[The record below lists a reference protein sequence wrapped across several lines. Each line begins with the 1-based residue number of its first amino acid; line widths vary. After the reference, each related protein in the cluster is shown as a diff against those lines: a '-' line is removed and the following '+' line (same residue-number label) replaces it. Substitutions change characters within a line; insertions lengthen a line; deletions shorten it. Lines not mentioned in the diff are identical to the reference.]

1 MNSTREVHE
10 VPHTTFL
17 IDGFKYQNDK
27 TKSYFL
33 SHFHSDHY
41 TGLNNKFNKGNIY
54 CTEITYRLA
63 TSYLGVSPNVFR
75 ILKPGAPINVEGVT
89 VHTID
94 ANHCPGAVQFIFQ
107 LKNGKNYL
115 HSGDLRFNNKMKTFP
130 ILQQIKGQVD
140 SMYIDTTYANEK
152 HTFAPQETAID
163 QIIQDI
169 ENAIKTDGKDNIKVF
184 ISAYNIGKER
194 VLLKIAKTFECKIHV
209 DERKYNVLLPCI
221 ITNRDELEQYF
232 TTDASSTFIC
242 CVKMGFCGEL
252 WPYFRPNYDNM
263 SKFIQDEEES
273 NDNTRS
279 SSSSRSSSNNNYVKK
294 ILGFIP
300 SGWADGSNYNK
311 KNATQTKFVNGV
323 QCIVKIIPYSEHSN
337 YNEILEYIKFVK
349 PTKII
354 PTVYKDANDRRRI
367 EKLFRNVTNR
377 TDAKRKFIN
386 AFFHGSCSSSSKVKR
401 KT

>member
-1 MNSTREVHE
+1 M
-10 VPHTTFL
+10 
-17 IDGFKYQNDK
+17 
-27 TKSYFL
+27 
-33 SHFHSDHY
+33 
-41 TGLNNKFNKGNIY
+41 
-54 CTEITYRLA
+54 
-63 TSYLGVSPNVFR
+63 
-75 ILKPGAPINVEGVT
+75 
-89 VHTID
+89 
-94 ANHCPGAVQFIFQ
+94 FI
-107 LKNGKNYL
+107 
-115 HSGDLRFNNKMKTFP
+115 H
-130 ILQQIKGQVD
+130 
-140 SMYIDTTYANEK
+140 
-152 HTFAPQETAID
+152 
-163 QIIQDI
+163 
-169 ENAIKTDGKDNIKVF
+169 
-184 ISAYNIGKER
+184 
-194 VLLKIAKTFECKIHV
+194 
-209 DERKYNVLLPCI
+209 
-221 ITNRDELEQYF
+221 
-232 TTDASSTFIC
+232 
-242 CVKMGFCGEL
+242 
-252 WPYFRPNYDNM
+252 YDNM

-386 AFFHGSCSSSSKVKR
+386 AFFHGSSSSSSSKVKR